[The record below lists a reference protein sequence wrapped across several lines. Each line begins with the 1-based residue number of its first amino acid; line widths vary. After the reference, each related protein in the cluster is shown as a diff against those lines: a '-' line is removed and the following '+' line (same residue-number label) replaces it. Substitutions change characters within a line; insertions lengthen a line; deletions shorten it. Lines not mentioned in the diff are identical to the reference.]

1 VWKRTKGY
9 SQETASNIDDVWRS
23 DWSLGRQLKGRA
35 MRKRWEQEDFDH
47 EHYLRQEVTFGNIPN
62 PFFEIEEDCNED

>member
-1 VWKRTKGY
+1 
-9 SQETASNIDDVWRS
+9 
-23 DWSLGRQLKGRA
+23 LGRQLKGRA